1 MQVPKEYCYLKGK
14 VNYGIEVVP
23 LVIKPS
29 NRLLI
34 VNTKKSMRQM
44 YWTMS
49 SLLFQVHMDR

>member
-14 VNYGIEVVP
+14 VYYGIDVVP

-34 VNTKKSMRQM
+34 VNTKEKKYEADVLDYVFSLI
-44 YWTMS
+44 S
-49 SLLFQVHMDR
+49 SSHG